1 MTAQEFSK
9 EFKLTVDASGV
20 GVGEEF
26 KLTVDVSGVGVGEE
40 FKLTVDA
47 SGVGVGEEF
56 KLTVDASGVG
66 VGGVLHQEGKDNI
79 DLPTYYF
86 SKKKKLDKH
95 QKNNS
100 TIEKVSW
107 LIVIFETF

>member
-9 EFKLTVDASGV
+9 
-20 GVGEEF
+20 
-26 KLTVDVSGVGVGEE
+26 
-40 FKLTVDA
+40 
-47 SGVGVGEEF
+47 EF

-86 SKKKKLDKH
+86 SKKKNLINIRKIIPQLKKCLGLLLYLKH
-95 QKNNS
+95 FD
-100 TIEKVSW
+100 VY
-107 LIVIFETF
+107 VGFTFHP